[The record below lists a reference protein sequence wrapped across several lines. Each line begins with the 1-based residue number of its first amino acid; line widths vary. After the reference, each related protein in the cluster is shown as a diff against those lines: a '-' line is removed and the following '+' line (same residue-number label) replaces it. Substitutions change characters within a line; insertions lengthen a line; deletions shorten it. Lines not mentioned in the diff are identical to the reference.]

1 VKEETDLLS
10 ITPLVFVYGTLKHG
24 YGNWRWC
31 LSHEEY
37 LGPAVTS
44 DRFVMGNV
52 GFPYIFPEDKVSG
65 LVDED
70 MLKPVLGDLFKVSHE
85 DTMVKLDRLEG
96 EGYHYHRKLIQTTHG
111 DTVWT
116 YVNLDWRDMT
126 RCHVCKVTEQ
136 GKWKWDAL

>member
-1 VKEETDLLS
+1 MEEETDLLS
-10 ITPLVFVYGTLKHG
+10 ITPLVFVYGTLKFG

-31 LSHEEY
+31 LSNEEY
-37 LGPAVTS
+37 LGPAVTA

-65 LVDED
+65 LVEED

-85 DTMVKLDRLEG
+85 DTMTKLDRLEG

-126 RCHVCKVTEQ
+126 RCRVCEVTEQ
-136 GKWKWDAL
+136 GEWKWDA

>member
-1 VKEETDLLS
+1 MDKQEDPLS
-10 ITPLVFVYGTLKHG
+10 VTPLVFVYGTLKHG

-37 LGPAVTS
+37 LGPAVTA

-65 LVDED
+65 LVDD
-70 MLKPVLGDLFKVSHE
+70 DLLKPVLGDLFKVSN
-85 DTMVKLDRLEG
+85 DNTMEALDRLEG
-96 EGYHYHRKLIQTTHG
+96 EGSHYHRRLIETTHG

-116 YVNLDWRDMT
+116 YVNLDWRDMS
-126 RCHVCKVTEQ
+126 RCYQCEITDQ
-136 GKWKWDAL
+136 GEWQWVG